1 MMASYPFFGG
11 QVEILDLAV
20 FEKGG
25 KADAVVGN
33 VRLLSNHHNVVQ
45 PPLRVELLY
54 FLTF

>member
-45 PPLRVELLY
+45 PPLRVKFLH